1 MSAPADAGP
10 DRAAARPAAG
20 DGPAVEGGSGA
31 AGQADDPAGDRLRD
45 ELRRLAAEG
54 ILASEGRLEPP
65 PLTEIPPHDR
75 YCDLVLTGGVA
86 SGVAYPWAVVE
97 LARHYRF
104 RQIGGTSVGAV
115 AAALAAASEYGR
127 CMNVT
132 APFEVMRQVPL
143 ELAAPSPAGQ
153 PTTLLGLFQPAPG
166 GRRLFRLLV
175 ELLTLMRRDPQARP
189 DPARAKSRPWWQRL
203 LLRVLHAGPAR
214 RVADAPDG
222 TDPDS
227 DALKP
232 DGLRPLTSHETLG
245 FALRAARAYLPDAV
259 RLGWRQAVVLGVRF
273 LRRQPVPALIAG
285 LVLLGLAMLPLA
297 LATGIAGMLLGI
309 GSLAI
314 LGLGLIQA
322 LQHDLRAGIVDND
335 MGLCRGLR
343 LPGSQDPGIVDWL
356 HEGIQRA
363 AGLRVGD
370 APLTFRDLWDAPR
383 PFPTATED
391 RHIRLEVMVTNITL
405 GRPYRFPLEADGDR
419 LWYVPADWAGFFPR
433 PVLEALERASTP
445 YRPRSDSDPADPG
458 VKDARE
464 LPVADLPIVVAARMS
479 MSFPILFSC
488 VPVYAMDYE
497 APVGR
502 RRLRRCQL
510 SDGGLCSNFPIHLF
524 DAAIPRWPTFGLWLT
539 RRLKDFPDQGV
550 WLPRTHLEGR
560 ADSFR
565 DHLDRPVGATRS
577 QPVADLARFGLGVL
591 STMKDWADHTRIRL
605 PHVRNRVAR
614 IRLRPGEGE
623 LFITMPADVI
633 RRMAWTYGTDAGR
646 KLVAAFGA
654 DPQTGAVATAWR
666 DHLYVR
672 LQVLLVGLRELLKG
686 VEGAA
691 ASRAHTLPLKELL
704 QRASTEPVALAG
716 RENRA
721 DPAGRALRPV
731 QVSKLEDA
739 LAALAALEAELGRT
753 AAADLPYRPS
763 PQPELRLRP
772 PL

>member
-1 MSAPADAGP
+1 MSAPADAGSA
-10 DRAAARPAAG
+10 RSATRPAAG
-20 DGPAVEGGSGA
+20 DDPAVEEGSGE
-31 AGQADDPAGDRLRD
+31 AGRADDLAPNLLRD

-54 ILASEGRLEPP
+54 NLAGEGRLEPP

-127 CMNVT
+127 CRNVS
-132 APFEVMRQVPL
+132 APFEVMRRLPL
-143 ELAAPSPAGQ
+143 ELAAPSPSGQ
-153 PTTLLGLFQPAPG
+153 PTTLLGLFQPAAG
-166 GRRLFRLLV
+166 GQRLFRLLV
-175 ELLTLMRRDPQARP
+175 ELLTLMSRSPQDRP
-189 DPARAKSRPWWQRL
+189 DPARAQARPVWQRL
-203 LLRVLHAGPAR
+203 LLKVLHAGPVRPPLA
-214 RVADAPDG
+214 ATAAEPG
-222 TDPDS
+222 PDPDS
-227 DALKP
+227 DALQP
-232 DGLRPLTSHETLG
+232 DGLRPLTPLETLG
-245 FALRAARAYLPDAV
+245 FALRVLRAYLRDA
-259 RLGWRQAVVLGVRF
+259 RVLGFRKGVALAWRF
-273 LRRQPVPALIAG
+273 LRQRPVMALVGVLALWGLATVSLALAAG
-285 LVLLGLAMLPLA
+285 VVGALVGIGTLVLLV
-297 LATGIAGMLLGI
+297 
-309 GSLAI
+309 
-314 LGLGLIQA
+314 LGLVQA
-322 LQHDLRAGIVDND
+322 VQRDLREGIVDND
-335 MGLCRGLR
+335 MGLCRGLK
-343 LPGSQDPGIVDWL
+343 LPGARDPGIVDWM

-370 APLTFRDLWDAPR
+370 APLTFRDLWDAPQ
-383 PFPTATED
+383 PFPGVPGD
-391 RHIRLEVMVTNITL
+391 RHIRLEMMVTNITL
-405 GRPYRFPLEADGDR
+405 GRPYRFPLEGAGDR
-419 LWYVPADWAGFFPR
+419 LWYRPEEWTAFFP
-433 PVLEALERASTP
+433 PSVLQALEKASRP
-445 YRPRSDSDPADPG
+445 YCPRSDSDPADPG
-458 VKDARE
+458 VIGARE

-497 APVGR
+497 PPRER
-502 RRLRRCQL
+502 RRLRPCQL

-539 RRLKDFPDQGV
+539 RRLKDFPEQGV

-565 DHLDRPVGATRS
+565 DHLDRASGAR
-577 QPVADLARFGLGVL
+577 PVARLARFGLGVV
-591 STMKDWADHTRIRL
+591 STMKDWGDHTRIRL

-623 LFITMPADVI
+623 LFITMPAAVI
-633 RRMAWTYGTDAGR
+633 RRMAWTYGTEAGR

-686 VEGAA
+686 VEQAA
-691 ASRAHTLPLKELL
+691 ASRAHTLPLEELL
-704 QRASTEPVALAG
+704 QRVSTEPVALAG
-716 RENRA
+716 REKRS
-721 DPAGRALRPV
+721 DPAGRALQPA
-731 QVSKLEDA
+731 QVSVLEDA
-739 LAALAALEAELGRT
+739 LAALTALEAELGRT